1 MSFFQIIILMFV
13 GCIIAYLFTDRICK
27 CIEHK
32 HTSKSFDLFMKEIK
46 DNADEDDEV
55 TIQPLNKTFDKLDK
69 R

>member
-55 TIQPLNKTFDKLDK
+55 TIQLLNKTFDKLDK

>member
-1 MSFFQIIILMFV
+1 MSFFQIAILMFF
-13 GCIIAYLFTDRICK
+13 GCVIAYLFTDRICK

-32 HTSKSFDLFMKEIK
+32 HTSKSFNLFMKEIK

-55 TIQPLNKTFDKLDK
+55 TIQLLNKTFDKLDK

>member
-1 MSFFQIIILMFV
+1 MSFFQIAILMFF

-32 HTSKSFDLFMKEIK
+32 HTSKSFELFMKEIK

-55 TIQPLNKTFDKLDK
+55 TIQLLNKTFDKLDK

>member
-1 MSFFQIIILMFV
+1 MFV

-55 TIQPLNKTFDKLDK
+55 TIQLLNKTFDKLDK

>member
-1 MSFFQIIILMFV
+1 MSFFQIAILMFF

-55 TIQPLNKTFDKLDK
+55 TIQLLNKTFDKLDK

>member
-1 MSFFQIIILMFV
+1 MSFFQIAILMFF

-32 HTSKSFDLFMKEIK
+32 HISKSFDLFMKEIK

-55 TIQPLNKTFDKLDK
+55 TIQLLNKTFDKLDK